1 MSSPAAAV
9 STNAGRYY
17 QLDLPA
23 NLADRTTP
31 DIRRSGDTIW
41 LPSVTNVL
49 DSMSKPG
56 LVWWSAGLVATEVF
70 TDPDRIASLVASAH
84 GARKVSGDHPCEAC
98 GQPTDHYLEDKAKW
112 FHTACY
118 DRWRTLRKVFNDR
131 RLVKAD
137 LGSLVHDLVEKHILG
152 DPVNPADYPPEV
164 AGRVEAWQR
173 FVERHQPEFVMA
185 EATVF
190 NLTHG
195 YAGTLDIIMDV
206 GGQRWL
212 VDTKTGAPNVY
223 ESHRLQLAAYAHA
236 EHVYVGAGE
245 TTPMPGV
252 DASAI
257 LFLGEDR
264 FKFVPVD
271 VERGDLEDG
280 FLPLLTFQRWQAARA

>member
-1 MSSPAAAV
+1 MSNPAAAV
-9 STNAGRYY
+9 STSAGRYY

-23 NLADRTTP
+23 ALANQTANVK
-31 DIRRSGDTIW
+31 RSGDTIW

-70 TDPDRIASLVASAH
+70 TDPDRITQLVAAAH
-84 GARKVSGDHPCEAC
+84 NGRTITGFHPCEAC
-98 GQPTDHYLEDKAKW
+98 RQPTDHYLDDKGKW

-118 DRWRTLRKVFNDR
+118 DRWRTLRKVFNDQR
-131 RLVKAD
+131 IQKAD
-137 LGSLVHDLVEKHILG
+137 LGSLVHALVEKHILG
-152 DPVNPADYPPEV
+152 DPVDPADYPPEV

-173 FVERHQPEFVMA
+173 FVTKHEPSFELA

-206 GGQRWL
+206 GGHRWL
-212 VDTKTGAPNVY
+212 VDVKSGTPTVY
-223 ESHRLQLAAYAHA
+223 ESHALQLAAYRYA
-236 EHVYVGAGE
+236 EHVYVGAGVVE
-245 TTPMPGV
+245 ALPVV
-252 DASAI
+252 DRCAI

-264 FKFVPVD
+264 FKFEPVD
-271 VERGDLEDG
+271 VGVGDLEEG
-280 FLPLLTFQRWQAARA
+280 FLPLLRFQRWQTARA